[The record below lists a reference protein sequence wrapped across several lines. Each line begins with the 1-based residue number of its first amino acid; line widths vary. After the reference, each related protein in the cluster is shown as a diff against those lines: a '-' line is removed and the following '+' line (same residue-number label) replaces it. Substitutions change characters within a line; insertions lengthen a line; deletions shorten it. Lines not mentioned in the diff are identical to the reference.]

1 MWGATGYSPAHPS
14 YRANFNP
21 RPPCG
26 GRRVLG
32 DVSTIPGDDFNPRPP
47 CGGRPGLRENPAFPL
62 HFNPRPPCGG
72 RPEVTRAEGEG
83 KYFNPR
89 PPCGGR
95 LAPPPFPWSLLGFQS
110 TPPVWGATVRR
121 GRGELSGNISIHAP
135 RVGGDRRSY
144 GLRWKGWYFNPRP
157 PCGGRLCW
165 TRTHAVRSL
174 FQSTPPVWGAT
185 IYSDK
190 LVDVD
195 VISIH
200 APRVGGDDLM
210 RAYYG
215 VRYVFQ
221 STPPVWG
228 ATLIRPDDG
237 LHVRYFNPRP
247 PCGGRLAFE
256 IGQPVPVH
264 FNPRPPCGGRR
275 GGHQEQNDTLDISI
289 HAPRVGGDDGQRHL
303 LQHGEVI
310 SIHAPRVG
318 GDLRPKLMIK
328 KRNRFQ
334 STPPVWGAT
343 PLLHIRGLWDAISI
357 HAPRVGGDD

>member
-110 TPPVWGATVRR
+110 TSPVWGATVRR

-135 RVGGDRRSY
+135 RVGGDPTAAIAPP
-144 GLRWKGWYFNPRP
+144 GRWCDFNPRP
-157 PCGGRLCW
+157 PCGGRHHPLAEVGEDSDFNPRPPCGG
-165 TRTHAVRSL
+165 RHPHSGINNAVYEL

-185 IYSDK
+185 
-190 LVDVD
+190 
-195 VISIH
+195 
-200 APRVGGDDLM
+200 
-210 RAYYG
+210 
-215 VRYVFQ
+215 
-221 STPPVWG
+221 
-228 ATLIRPDDG
+228 
-237 LHVRYFNPRP
+237 
-247 PCGGRLAFE
+247 
-256 IGQPVPVH
+256 
-264 FNPRPPCGGRR
+264 
-275 GGHQEQNDTLDISI
+275 
-289 HAPRVGGDDGQRHL
+289 
-303 LQHGEVI
+303 
-310 SIHAPRVG
+310 
-318 GDLRPKLMIK
+318 
-328 KRNRFQ
+328 
-334 STPPVWGAT
+334 
-343 PLLHIRGLWDAISI
+343 
-357 HAPRVGGDD
+357 